1 MKTLLKTGFFITLFS
16 LNMASSIAFAA
27 DSADQDIKQLKLA
40 LSKALPQA
48 LGSEITAT
56 PVKGI
61 YQVVAGSKAMYM
73 TKDARYIFDGD
84 LIDLVERRNITE
96 DMRGAGRIKSLNEL
110 GEKNML
116 VYSPEGKAKHTITV
130 FTDIYCP
137 YCRRLHE
144 EMDQYMA
151 SGIKVRYV
159 FLPFKGKRSFDDS
172 VSVWCA
178 DNPQQA
184 LDKAKAGET
193 IEAKTCTN
201 PIQQHQQL
209 ATTLGIR
216 GTPAIMFENGSMSP
230 GYVPVAKVI
239 QQLNGSAGL

>member
-1 MKTLLKTGFFITLFS
+1 MKILFKTVFFIALFG
-16 LNMASSIAFAA
+16 LNTAFAT
-27 DSADQDIKQLKLA
+27 DSTDQDIKQLRKA
-40 LSKALPQA
+40 LSKSLPQA
-48 LGSEITAT
+48 FGAEITAI
-56 PVKGI
+56 PVKGV
-61 YQVVAGSKAMYM
+61 YQVVAGSKVMYM

-84 LIDLVERRNITE
+84 LIDLAERRNITE

-137 YCRRLHE
+137 YCRRLHD
-144 EMDQYMA
+144 EMDQYMT
-151 SGIKVRYV
+151 SGIKVRYI

-178 DNPQQA
+178 DNQQQA

-193 IEAKTCTN
+193 IEAKTCDN
-201 PIQQHQQL
+201 PIEKHKQL
-209 ATTLGIR
+209 ATVLGIR
-216 GTPAIMFENGSMSP
+216 GTPAIMFEDGVMSP
-230 GYVPVAKVI
+230 GYVPAAKVI
-239 QQLNGSAGL
+239 QQLNGGAGL